1 MDASPKSEIE
11 TVGAERASR
20 HFRTLEEKLEIL
32 REAAKPG
39 ASLAAVARKHG
50 VNANL
55 VFGWRR
61 LHRSGALAS
70 QRHAKAVPL
79 LPVKIES
86 PTLLPTVKA
95 TAAVRPAADRERSH
109 IEIELPGGIHV
120 CLHGAVDA
128 QLLRRVLEMLKR

>member
-11 TVGAERASR
+11 EVGAERTR
-20 HFRTLEEKLEIL
+20 RCFRTLEEKLAIL

-70 QRHAKAVPL
+70 QRHAKSVPL
-79 LPVKIES
+79 LPVRIES
-86 PTLLPTVKA
+86 PTLLPTVKPA
-95 TAAVRPAADRERSH
+95 AAVKPSTGRERTL
-109 IEIELPGGIHV
+109 IEIEFPGGIHV
-120 CLHGAVDA
+120 RLQGAVDTR
-128 QLLRRVLEMLKR
+128 LLRRVLKTLRR